1 VVPPTLVGFAAING
15 FTFCADL
22 LILTALHSH
31 WGAPYAVAV
40 GVGYAAAFAL
50 SFLLNRVLNLCY
62 QGSKLVIRRTP
73 IPGLHTKIIPQR
85 ASRMINDLTSY
96 QRSGCISDLFSRSDV
111 ARCRS

>member
-1 VVPPTLVGFAAING
+1 LPPLRRRNDFGAGLVDGESDDGGFDEFREFIPNRRFNSAFSARNAANLG
-15 FTFCADL
+15 LQPRDRRRL
-22 LILTALHSH
+22 L
-31 WGAPYAVAV
+31 
-40 GVGYAAAFAL
+40 
-50 SFLLNRVLNLCY
+50 RY